1 MFLYLSQVILP
12 SWHSTR
18 LLHSACFSNITQPLI
33 CQNSGRKSRRSSS
46 ILRWAGQHTDIEI
59 EIVFC
64 DIQIITELKFQ
75 EGARTKVKVCW
86 ISNPKLTSLQS
97 RPRPPGSCLD
107 CLTGGRRFMIAARAL
122 SAVNHVNQ
130 PLIVHPCLPLVLPVV
145 QSEAEQLR
153 SLTSLSVFPFAALHA
168 SQASQLHNWSNLAC
182 EVWSNPAA
190 VLLLVFVSAVTTD
203 FSVFGQNA
211 HRVKGKHL

>member
-18 LLHSACFSNITQPLI
+18 PLHSACFSNIVQPFI
-33 CQNSGRKSRRSSS
+33 CPNSDRKSRCSSC

-64 DIQIITELKFQ
+64 DIHTITELKFQ
-75 EGARTKVKVCW
+75 QGARTKVKVCW

-97 RPRPPGSCLD
+97 RPRPSGSCLD
-107 CLTGGRRFMIAARAL
+107 CLTRGRRFMIAAWAL
-122 SAVNHVNQ
+122 SAVIHVNQ
-130 PLIVHPCLPLVLPVV
+130 PLIVHPCLLLVLPVV

-153 SLTSLSVFPFAALHA
+153 SLTSLSIFPFAALHA
-168 SQASQLHNWSNLAC
+168 SQAAQLVQPCWWS
-182 EVWSNPAA
+182 VIQSFYSPA
-190 VLLLVFVSAVTTD
+190 VSVCLRC
-203 FSVFGQNA
+203 NY
-211 HRVKGKHL
+211 RL